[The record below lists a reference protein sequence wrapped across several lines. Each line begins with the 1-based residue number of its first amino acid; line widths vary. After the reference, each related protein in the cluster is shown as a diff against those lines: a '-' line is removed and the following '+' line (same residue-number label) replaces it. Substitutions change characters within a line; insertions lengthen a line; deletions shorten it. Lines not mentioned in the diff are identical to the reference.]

1 MNDYLKYNLQRYLNY
16 KIKLKTGLFV
26 GLILLLIFLL
36 GILSFHE
43 TYEVYALNAQ
53 VICDSSCELRFY
65 LPTSVKFDYH
75 FIRVEGLKYEVE
87 DLKIGELQSDFF
99 NNTFHDFTL
108 KLKEY
113 KGENNDVVGIQLL
126 KNKEKMIKKIW
137 KIIVER

>member
-1 MNDYLKYNLQRYLNY
+1 M
-16 KIKLKTGLFV
+16 
-26 GLILLLIFLL
+26 
-36 GILSFHE
+36 
-43 TYEVYALNAQ
+43 
-53 VICDSSCELRFY
+53 
-65 LPTSVKFDYH
+65 
-75 FIRVEGLKYEVE
+75 KYEVE